1 MKEKTKKLVEA
12 FGFLKMDEAQLL
24 MEAADSLAAGS
35 IVVNVGA
42 GAGTSALAII
52 EQRPDLAVTFYTVD
66 MRDDDNPFGGM
77 LNELH
82 AFQNAKMEHLLPN
95 QIKGDSSTVGN
106 EWDKGEIAFLIID
119 ADHTTDGLT
128 KDIQSWLPHL
138 AIGGLVALHDYK
150 RDVWPDVAAVID
162 NTLMKDANY
171 EYIETRDTM
180 VLFRKLEPQPLQMPE
195 PEQES
200 IYRKAD
206 ERTADIEPEQVQEE
220 TATEEVAEKKVS
232 KRRKNTK
239 VAVEDS
245 AKE

>member
-24 MEAADSLAAGS
+24 MEVAEMLKPGS

-42 GAGTSALAII
+42 GAGTSALAVI

-66 MRDDDNPFGGM
+66 IRDDDNPFGGM

-95 QIKGDSSTVGN
+95 QIKGNSSTIGKKWN
-106 EWDKGEIAFLIID
+106 KGEIAFLMID
-119 ADHTTDGLT
+119 ADHTTEGLT
-128 KDIQSWLPHL
+128 KDIDAWLPHL
-138 AIGGLVALHDYK
+138 AVGGFIAIHDYK
-150 RDVWPDVAAVID
+150 RDVWPDVAGVID
-162 NTLMKDANY
+162 DTLMKDTNY

-180 VLFRKLEPQPLQMPE
+180 ILFRKLEPKPLQKPKPE
-195 PEQES
+195 KES
-200 IYRKAD
+200 VYRKAD
-206 ERTADIEPEQVQEE
+206 ERTAGAKQEQIEEE
-220 TATEEVAEKKVS
+220 AEAEKAPEKKVT

-239 VAVEDS
+239 TTDDKSPEA
-245 AKE
+245 

>member
-24 MEAADSLAAGS
+24 MDVADSLATGS

-66 MRDDDNPFGGM
+66 IRDDDNPFGGM

-95 QIKGDSSTVGN
+95 QIKGDSSSIGRS
-106 EWDKGEIAFLIID
+106 WGERKIDFLIID
-119 ADHTTDGLT
+119 ADHTAAGLML
-128 KDIQSWLPHL
+128 DMEAWLPHL
-138 AIGGLVALHDYK
+138 AIGGFVAFHDYHTAK
-150 RDVWPDVAAVID
+150 WPDVYDVIED
-162 NTLMKDANY
+162 TIMKDAGY
-171 EYIETRDTM
+171 EYVEVRDTM
-180 VLFRKLEPQPLQMPE
+180 ILFRKLAPAPLSEPKISDDFFVEDNE
-195 PEQES
+195 PVANIVLEQGE
-200 IYRKAD
+200 K
-206 ERTADIEPEQVQEE
+206 E

-232 KRRKNTK
+232 KRKKSTK
-239 VAVEDS
+239 IAADEPI
-245 AKE
+245 EE